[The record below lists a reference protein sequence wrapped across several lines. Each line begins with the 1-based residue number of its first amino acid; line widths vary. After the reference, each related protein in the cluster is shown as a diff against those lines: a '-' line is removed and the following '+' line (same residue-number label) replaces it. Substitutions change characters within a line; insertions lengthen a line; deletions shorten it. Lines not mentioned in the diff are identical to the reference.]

1 MQTALTLLQ
10 TKGGFDVKDAQKFLD
25 ELEALRTARE
35 LENFGD
41 DDDDDESEEE
51 EEVGMVPRY
60 ICMYGA

>member
-41 DDDDDESEEE
+41 DDDDDDDDDEE
-51 EEVGMVPRY
+51 EEV
-60 ICMYGA
+60 A